1 MEVHLLSTHTTD
13 VERNGWT
20 QFVVGL
26 VHIFVNRHIGHRQDF
41 EVVGVATRGRSGE
54 PFIQMLGVHLFVTR
68 RIKNWVPTVGNFGGQ
83 CHILR
88 TFCSDE
94 YRQFNAQ
101 RMSHHVERFAK
112 TKSVLCRD
120 RILGSGIGEPLFAR
134 QNLAN
139 DLDVFT
145 STRQRLV
152 ESLAIPTFNNLRTTD
167 TQPKTESSTR

>member
-68 RIKNWVPTVGNFGGQ
+68 CVKDRKPTVGNFGCQ
-83 CHILR
+83 RHILW
-88 TFCSDE
+88 TFGTDE
-94 YRQFNAQ
+94 YRQVNA
-101 RMSHHVERFAK
+101 
-112 TKSVLCRD
+112 
-120 RILGSGIGEPLFAR
+120 
-134 QNLAN
+134 
-139 DLDVFT
+139 
-145 STRQRLV
+145 
-152 ESLAIPTFNNLRTTD
+152 
-167 TQPKTESSTR
+167 